1 MLVACTPLCA
11 GWFLRVV
18 FLAAM
23 VASYSGAAHAQQ
35 SAPLPQGAGE
45 NRRSAT
51 RVRPGLKRA
60 PALRNS
66 CDGPSARGRSGSY
79 GVSNGTSVSRLQV
92 QWGTGSAHPQLN
104 GKFERSGRTDKDE
117 LSQLFTGKPDMCFLL
132 TNDGRV
138 GYDEPSN
145 GVRMTRVDGTP
156 LDLLV
161 LSECEAA
168 VGNDRA
174 GLRLPSPLRAPARI
188 ALPVNPGRSRMR
200 QAGEWMIDRY
210 SPDPPSLYQQGGSV
224 AKGPNHASKQRAI
237 RGPLPSSAPSRWSII
252 GCRACSASRLREQ
265 LSMHKGSRG

>member
-1 MLVACTPLCA
+1 MLIETRDVSGLYTTVRRLVSAGRVLGCDGCFVFGRSSCA
-11 GWFLRVV
+11 TIGSAAAGRRRNSQERDARPTRAEAGAGASEFLRRAERTRPIRIVWC
-18 FLAAM
+18 FERHLGIQT
-23 VASYSGAAHAQQ
+23 SGAM
-35 SAPLPQGAGE
+35 GYW
-45 NRRSAT
+45 
-51 RVRPGLKRA
+51 VRK
-60 PALRNS
+60 
-66 CDGPSARGRSGSY
+66 
-79 GVSNGTSVSRLQV
+79 
-92 QWGTGSAHPQLN
+92 HPQLN

-117 LSQLFTGKPDMCFLL
+117 LSQLFSGNPDMCFLL
-132 TNDGRV
+132 TYDGRV

-200 QAGEWMIDRY
+200 QAGELMIDLY

-224 AKGPNHASKQRAI
+224 AKGPNHASTQRAI
-237 RGPLPSSAPSRWSII
+237 RAPFYRAPLHVGQSLDVVLAV
-252 GCRACSASRLREQ
+252 
-265 LSMHKGSRG
+265 HHD